1 VVTIEYTLMAGVN
14 DQPEHAR
21 ELVELLR
28 DYPCKVNLIPFNP
41 FPNSGFER
49 PSGNAVSRFW
59 KVLVDAG
66 LIVTVRTTR
75 GDDIDAA
82 CGQLVGEVVDRTRR
96 SERHRAQV
104 AATGGGVVK
113 HALVFMLLTLPL
125 LACVT
130 ESESVFT
137 EEASPGEALEK
148 RVELARRYIGER
160 NWEDAKRNLKAAVA
174 IDDSNAEV
182 YEAFALVY
190 QSTGEFELAEESFRR
205 AISLDRKFSRAR
217 NNYAAFL
224 FSRERFAEAEEQ
236 LVAVVRDPL
245 YSARPQAFMNL
256 GLCRLRLFDATGAEE
271 AFMRA
276 LAMDPRNSIALLEVA
291 RLRLEAG
298 DTRNAKLYYEQY
310 RSVVRQQSARG
321 LWFGIRLAR
330 ETGDVDAQSSYAL
343 ALRSLY
349 PESME
354 YEAYERSLREG
365 GASDSSDGD
374 GA

>member
-1 VVTIEYTLMAGVN
+1 
-14 DQPEHAR
+14 
-21 ELVELLR
+21 
-28 DYPCKVNLIPFNP
+28 
-41 FPNSGFER
+41 
-49 PSGNAVSRFW
+49 
-59 KVLVDAG
+59 
-66 LIVTVRTTR
+66 
-75 GDDIDAA
+75 
-82 CGQLVGEVVDRTRR
+82 
-96 SERHRAQV
+96 
-104 AATGGGVVK
+104 
-113 HALVFMLLTLPL
+113 
-125 LACVT
+125 
-130 ESESVFT
+130 
-137 EEASPGEALEK
+137 
-148 RVELARRYIGER
+148 
-160 NWEDAKRNLKAAVA
+160 VA

-276 LAMDPRNSIALLEVA
+276 LAMEPRNSIALLEVA

-330 ETGDVDAQSSYAL
+330 RPVTWMRRAATPWPCATCTPSRWSTRRTSA
-343 ALRSLY
+343 AWS
-349 PESME
+349 
-354 YEAYERSLREG
+354 EG

>member
-1 VVTIEYTLMAGVN
+1 
-14 DQPEHAR
+14 
-21 ELVELLR
+21 
-28 DYPCKVNLIPFNP
+28 
-41 FPNSGFER
+41 
-49 PSGNAVSRFW
+49 
-59 KVLVDAG
+59 
-66 LIVTVRTTR
+66 
-75 GDDIDAA
+75 
-82 CGQLVGEVVDRTRR
+82 
-96 SERHRAQV
+96 
-104 AATGGGVVK
+104 
-113 HALVFMLLTLPL
+113 MLLTLPL

-224 FSRERFAEAEEQ
+224 FSQERFAEAEEQ

-256 GLCRLRLFDATGAEE
+256 GLCRLRLFDATPGRRKPSCALWRWT
-271 AFMRA
+271 RA
-276 LAMDPRNSIALLEVA
+276 TASPCSRWPACASRPETPATRTLL
-291 RLRLEAG
+291 
-298 DTRNAKLYYEQY
+298 
-310 RSVVRQQSARG
+310 
-321 LWFGIRLAR
+321 
-330 ETGDVDAQSSYAL
+330 
-343 ALRSLY
+343 
-349 PESME
+349 
-354 YEAYERSLREG
+354 
-365 GASDSSDGD
+365 
-374 GA
+374 